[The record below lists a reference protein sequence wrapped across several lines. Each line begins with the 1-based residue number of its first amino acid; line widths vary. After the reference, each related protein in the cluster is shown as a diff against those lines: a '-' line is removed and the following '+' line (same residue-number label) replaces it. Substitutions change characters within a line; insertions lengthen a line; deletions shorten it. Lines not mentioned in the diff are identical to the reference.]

1 MTTENDQTGRD
12 PVAATDTSSMS
23 DGDGGMDTT
32 RAAGTPGGAA
42 GVANA
47 ELGTSGPPAETIL
60 TPEQLAETEVTGG
73 AGLDPEAISGHK
85 LDGYFNEE
93 SNSTGS

>member
-1 MTTENDQTGRD
+1 MTTENDRTSRD
-12 PVAATDTSSMS
+12 PIAATDTNTMA
-23 DGDGGMDTT
+23 DGDGGIDTT
-32 RAAGTPGGAA
+32 RAADTLGGAT

-47 ELGTSGPPAETIL
+47 EFGTSGPPAETIL
-60 TPEQLAETEVTGG
+60 TPEQLAQTEVIGG